1 VCGEGD
7 MYIREKKAKG
17 KVIISGRV
25 YRAALPVP

>member
-1 VCGEGD
+1 